1 MSVDTA
7 DIAAEFTEGPDI
19 AGPSPIDIDAAAP
32 AQERPRGFQWGS
44 RKDGSPRAKPGRPAK
59 GTKPGSE
66 RASSPRT
73 VKPPRPAAPPKAAA
87 PKPSQARKRV
97 NYTEPLG
104 VLLGLVLTP
113 LQFVFPL
120 DAMCI
125 GARAE
130 DIIKVGDNL
139 ANDVPRFGG
148 WLDTIAKYTPYA
160 EAMSLATV
168 LGIQLAH
175 NHGLVPEATVKMMG
189 GIPRAQLAAQL
200 AQQRQEQ
207 RAAAAEEKA
216 RFEAAMANMTE
227 AA

>member
-1 MSVDTA
+1 MSMDAAVTDFVVTPEVAGPEPVDTSA
-7 DIAAEFTEGPDI
+7 PPAAE
-19 AGPSPIDIDAAAP
+19 
-32 AQERPRGFQWGS
+32 ERPRGFQWGQ
-44 RKDGSPRAKPGRPAK
+44 RKDGSPRRKPGRPAK
-59 GTKPGSE
+59 GTPTAARGS
-66 RASSPRT
+66 RT
-73 VKPPRPAAPPKAAA
+73 VKPPRPAAAPKAAA
-87 PKPSQARKRV
+87 PKPSQPRKRT

-130 DIIKVGDNL
+130 DIVKIGDNL

-189 GIPRAQLAAQL
+189 GIPRSQLAAQL
-200 AQQRQEQ
+200 AAQRQAQ

-216 RFEAAMANMTE
+216 RFEAAMAGTAE